1 MGFSQTHFIFLI
13 FMLCPPI
20 FQIPIFDSVSMIFQI
35 PIFFFVFVCVFGDG
49 SHLFVTRS
57 RCLPPIAFVRGAA
70 FLIDIC
76 EDECVC
82 VAKIALSFLESRS
95 RRSMP
100 NLLLTGAAREALWTF
115 FELYFCLS
123 RDRLPLDFLPI
134 YLMFRGKL
142 FCQHEK

>member
-1 MGFSQTHFIFLI
+1 
-13 FMLCPPI
+13 MLCPPI
-20 FQIPIFDSVSMIFQI
+20 FQIPISDSVSMIFQI

-82 VAKIALSFLESRS
+82 VAKIALSFGVEVSPVDAQPIADWCCTRS
-95 RRSMP
+95 
-100 NLLLTGAAREALWTF
+100 TVDF
-115 FELYFCLS
+115 F
-123 RDRLPLDFLPI
+123 
-134 YLMFRGKL
+134 
-142 FCQHEK
+142 